1 MGGLLAMMTA
11 MAIMVND
18 VGDVND
24 DDDGN
29 VNDVWLAGEVE
40 EHTEGEVEVVRVTE
54 ACLESSLP
62 NVKMK

>member
-1 MGGLLAMMTA
+1 MGWMLAMMTA

-24 DDDGN
+24 DDD
-29 VNDVWLAGEVE
+29 DVWLAGEVE
-40 EHTEGEVEVVRVTE
+40 EHTEGEVEVVRITE

-62 NVKMK
+62 NVKK